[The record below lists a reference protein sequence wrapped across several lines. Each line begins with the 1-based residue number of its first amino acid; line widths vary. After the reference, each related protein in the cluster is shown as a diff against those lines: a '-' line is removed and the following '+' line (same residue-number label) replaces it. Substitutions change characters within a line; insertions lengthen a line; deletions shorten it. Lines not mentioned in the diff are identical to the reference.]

1 VAFIARVVVHRAVRA
16 DAAMTVR
23 VGRYATG
30 RPSGRGLEREEGDEM
45 RAYIGL
51 LLMVL
56 AAGVTRAQPAPCTV
70 AVNVLAPDRSS
81 LPKYGMWSAA
91 SWRPVLF
98 GDGDDWTAPWGCPV
112 HDLAA
117 GAFVARDK
125 RDFIPI
131 ESVETD
137 RGPRRFVF
145 VVENGRLV
153 TLAQRQVE
161 AESVKAILSKA
172 RPEDSFGL
180 LTAGG
185 PRVALPL
192 GSNRDT
198 ILVAAERWSQAKA
211 SSTRGEEVTDALV
224 EATMW
229 FEPHQSGD
237 SIFLLDRIPN
247 SAGNRREDSRLQTA
261 LASRQVRLFTLGLD
275 IMIWGCG
282 ESDCVESPLIELSD
296 RSGGD
301 WEPMGPLPRKRQA
314 KDASLRAARVDA
326 ERLYDVAS
334 QFYVLRLRR
343 TSPETMVGLSLQEL
357 YRLPYAT
364 VTYPRPLPLCP

>member
-1 VAFIARVVVHRAVRA
+1 V
-16 DAAMTVR
+16 
-23 VGRYATG
+23 
-30 RPSGRGLEREEGDEM
+30 
-45 RAYIGL
+45 
-51 LLMVL
+51 
-56 AAGVTRAQPAPCTV
+56 
-70 AVNVLAPDRSS
+70 
-81 LPKYGMWSAA
+81 WSAA
-91 SWRPVLF
+91 LWSPLLFRDDQGDWRPRSGPIHNL
-98 GDGDDWTAPWGCPV
+98 TT
-112 HDLAA
+112 

-125 RDFIPI
+125 RDFIPV

-145 VVENGRLV
+145 VAENGRLV

-172 RPEDSFGL
+172 GPKDSFGL

-198 ILVAAERWSQAKA
+198 ILVAAEGLAHAKA
-211 SSTRGEEVTDALV
+211 SSTPGEEVTDALV

-229 FEPHQSGD
+229 FGSHQSGD

-247 SAGNRREDSRLQTA
+247 SAGNRRDDSRLQAA
-261 LASRQVRLFTLGLD
+261 LASRQVGLFTLGLD
-275 IMIWGCG
+275 IMIWGCEG
-282 ESDCVESPLIELSD
+282 GCVESPLIELSD

-301 WEPMGPLPRKRQA
+301 WEEMAPLPRKRQA
-314 KDASLRAARVDA
+314 KDASLKAARVEA
-326 ERLYDVAS
+326 ENLYDVAS
-334 QFYVLRLRR
+334 QFYVLRLQR
-343 TSPETMVGLSLQEL
+343 TSPETMIGLSLQEL

-364 VTYPRPLPLCP
+364 VTYPRPLPVCP

>member
-1 VAFIARVVVHRAVRA
+1 MAFIARVVVHRAVRA
-16 DAAMTVR
+16 DAATTVP

-51 LLMVL
+51 LLMAL
-56 AAGVTRAQPAPCTV
+56 AAGVARAQLAPCTV
-70 AVNVLAPDRSS
+70 ALNVLAPDRSS
-81 LPKYGMWSAA
+81 LPKHGEWSAA
-91 SWRPVLF
+91 LWEPLLF
-98 GDGDDWTAPWGCPV
+98 YDLVDWAPGGRPV
-112 HDLAA
+112 HDLGA

-125 RDFIPI
+125 RDSIPI

-145 VVENGRLV
+145 VAENGRLV

-198 ILVAAERWSQAKA
+198 ILVAAERLSHAQA
-211 SSTRGEEVTDALV
+211 SSTPGEEVTDALV

-229 FEPHQSGD
+229 FGSHQSGD

-247 SAGNRREDSRLQTA
+247 SAGNRPEDSRVQSA

-275 IMIWGCG
+275 IMIWGCDG
-282 ESDCVESPLIELSD
+282 TACVESPLIELSD

-301 WEPMGPLPRKRQA
+301 LEETGPLPRKGQA
-314 KDASLRAARVDA
+314 KDASLRAARVGA
-326 ERLYDVAS
+326 EHLYDVAS
-334 QFYVLRLRR
+334 QFYVLRLQR
-343 TSPETMVGLSLQEL
+343 TSPKTMIGLSLQEL

-364 VTYPRPLPLCP
+364 VTYPRPLPVCP